1 LSPAL
6 AAKERIQRT
15 ERVIAYIRASVVL
28 FNSVTYLAFAP
39 DGDRRPFAIAII
51 VLALAYSAATL
62 FLEPRDV
69 ESSYSTAFINML
81 LDNVLILLW
90 IWATGGAASP
100 YYPILY
106 AEAAASVG
114 RFGPRIGTV
123 AALCSSA
130 LYLGLVLVDGGGTT
144 YQMFARI
151 GYMFVIV
158 AFVAYVAEV
167 AATSERDA
175 AQSEARAE
183 TYKELDVLRSTFVT
197 NISHELRTPLTAIRG
212 ASSTL
217 LRRQGSLGEEETHA
231 LMEMLDR
238 QSQHLAYLVQDIID
252 IGLADQGAFVAQKS
266 PVDVVPLTQA
276 EVDRAADR
284 TGRTVRLETAAD
296 SLTTEC
302 DGAKI
307 ANALRK
313 MIDNAIKFS
322 EPDTDVVIGLIADGD
337 TVVFTVTDHGQ
348 GISAVDKERIFEPFR
363 QLDPS
368 HTRAVEGAGI
378 GLSVVKAIADLH
390 GGSVSVDSTPGVS
403 SRFTL
408 RIPRRSLDQVVLD
421 SEAPVLSE
429 ALVDRVGAGRDED
442 DAGRAY

>member
-1 LSPAL
+1 MSPAL
-6 AAKERIQRT
+6 AAKERMQRT
-15 ERVIAYIRASVVL
+15 ERVIGYIRASVVV
-28 FNSVTYLAFAP
+28 FNSATYLAFAP
-39 DGDRRPFAIAII
+39 DSDRRPFAIAII
-51 VLALAYSAATL
+51 VLALAYSAVTL
-62 FLEPRDV
+62 FLEPRSV
-69 ESSYSTAFINML
+69 ELSYTTAFVNML
-81 LDNVLILLW
+81 LDNVLILMW

-114 RFGPRIGTV
+114 RFGPRIGTL
-123 AALCSSA
+123 AAVCSSA
-130 LYLGLVLVDGGGTT
+130 LYLGLVLIDGGATT

-158 AFVAYVAEV
+158 AFVSYVAEV

-217 LRRQGSLGEEETHA
+217 LRRRGSLGEEETYA

-266 PVDVVPLTQA
+266 PVDVVALTEG
-276 EVDRAADR
+276 EVDRASDR
-284 TGRTVRLETAAD
+284 TGRTIRFESGAST
-296 SLTTEC
+296 LTTEC
-302 DGAKI
+302 DGPKI

-313 MIDNAIKFS
+313 LIDNAIKFS
-322 EPDTDVVIGLIADGD
+322 EEDTDSRRRVDSGGRHRGVHRDRSRAGDIAGG
-337 TVVFTVTDHGQ
+337 HGT
-348 GISAVDKERIFEPFR
+348 GSSS
-363 QLDPS
+363 PS
-368 HTRAVEGAGI
+368 VSSTPRTRAPR
-378 GLSVVKAIADLH
+378 KAPAS
-390 GGSVSVDSTPGVS
+390 GSVS
-403 SRFTL
+403 
-408 RIPRRSLDQVVLD
+408 
-421 SEAPVLSE
+421 
-429 ALVDRVGAGRDED
+429 
-442 DAGRAY
+442 